1 MKKFSIKHDIFQKK
15 FEEIENFF
23 RFSKK
28 KFLNLNNNLSIAIE
42 TGLSK
47 VFLKMLLSP
56 IERSKI
62 ETLKAL
68 DIVLSDFIVV
78 MLVKKAFSR
87 VVYVNLTPKSVS
99 TNCTKCT
106 RVVVLL
112 TFCEKAVS
120 RHTVLY

>member
-1 MKKFSIKHDIFQKK
+1 M
-15 FEEIENFF
+15 
-23 RFSKK
+23 
-28 KFLNLNNNLSIAIE
+28 SIAIE
-42 TGLSK
+42 TRLSK

-62 ETLKAL
+62 ETLT
-68 DIVLSDFIVV
+68 IVLSDFIIV

-106 RVVVLL
+106 GVVVFP

>member
-1 MKKFSIKHDIFQKK
+1 MSRKLRFFFSNFR
-15 FEEIENFF
+15 NFF
-23 RFSKK
+23 LKIKQKQSKK
-28 KFLNLNNNLSIAIE
+28 SNLSIAIE

-47 VFLKMLLSP
+47 VFLKCYYLLKDQ
-56 IERSKI
+56 KI
-62 ETLKAL
+62 ETQKAM

-87 VVYVNLTPKSVS
+87 VV
-99 TNCTKCT
+99 
-106 RVVVLL
+106 VLL

>member
-1 MKKFSIKHDIFQKK
+1 M
-15 FEEIENFF
+15 
-23 RFSKK
+23 
-28 KFLNLNNNLSIAIE
+28 LIAIE
-42 TGLSK
+42 IGLSK

-62 ETLKAL
+62 ETLKVL

-99 TNCTKCT
+99 TNCTKCGGVT
-106 RVVVLL
+106 DFLG
-112 TFCEKAVS
+112 KS
-120 RHTVLY
+120 S

>member
-1 MKKFSIKHDIFQKK
+1 MRKFSIKHGIFQKK
-15 FEEIENFF
+15 FRGNGKFYSNFRKIF
-23 RFSKK
+23 FE
-28 KFLNLNNNLSIAIE
+28 NLNNNLPIAIE

-87 VVYVNLTPKSVS
+87 VVYVNLTPKVS
-99 TNCTKCT
+99 
-106 RVVVLL
+106 
-112 TFCEKAVS
+112 
-120 RHTVLY
+120 

>member
-1 MKKFSIKHDIFQKK
+1 MSKFSIKHDVFQKK
-15 FEEIENFF
+15 IPRKLRIFF

-28 KFLNLNNNLSIAIE
+28 KILNLNDNLSIAIE

-68 DIVLSDFIVV
+68 AVVLSDFIVV
-78 MLVKKAFSR
+78 MLVKKAFLR
-87 VVYVNLTPKSVS
+87 VVSINLTQKSNS

-112 TFCEKAVS
+112 SSC
-120 RHTVLY
+120 